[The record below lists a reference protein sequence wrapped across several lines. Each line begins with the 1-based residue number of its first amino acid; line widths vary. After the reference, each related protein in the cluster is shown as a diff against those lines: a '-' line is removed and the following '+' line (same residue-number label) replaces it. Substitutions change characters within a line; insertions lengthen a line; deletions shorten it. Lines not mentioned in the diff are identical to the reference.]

1 MTRNEG
7 SEQSRMREEDW
18 KNMTWI
24 FQREKNL
31 FIIEE
36 KLIIG
41 IQQNEREGK
50 EKITLVFSK
59 REEPIYH

>member
-1 MTRNEG
+1 M
-7 SEQSRMREEDW
+7 D
-18 KNMTWI
+18 

-59 REEPIYH
+59 REEPVYH